1 MKSKDSFRCVGKI
14 LSPFGVRGSLR
25 FKSFTSPKENI
36 LRFPN
41 LLIEEDDS
49 FINLTVCEFR
59 NYKSIFL
66 VDFHDIV
73 DRSLA
78 SLYTNKF
85 VFIKKEALPFLPKGK
100 FYWEDLIGFK
110 VVNME
115 NRELGRVIDFIET
128 GSKDVMRI
136 LGSKEIFIPFVW
148 NRYILMVND
157 MEKIINVDWEQDW

>member
-36 LRFPN
+36 LSFPN

-59 NYKSIFL
+59 HYKSIFL

-73 DRSLA
+73 DRSAA

-85 VFIKKEALPFLPKGK
+85 VFIKKEALPFLPKGE
-100 FYWEDLIGFK
+100 FYCENMLDFHLSSTVNAILCLFGAIGYLDPNQERRQGLINFYDH
-110 VVNME
+110 
-115 NRELGRVIDFIET
+115 II
-128 GSKDVMRI
+128 
-136 LGSKEIFIPFVW
+136 IFF
-148 NRYILMVND
+148 N
-157 MEKIINVDWEQDW
+157 